1 MRDFFQ
7 TMGSYL
13 ARYKRYIVGTFIMN
27 VLAALFNVFSF
38 SILLPI
44 LQILFK
50 VNEEHF
56 EFIPWG
62 TGGLGEFVDVA
73 KNNGY

>member
-1 MRDFFQ
+1 
-7 TMGSYL
+7 MGSYL

-62 TGGLGEFVDVA
+62 TGG
-73 KNNGY
+73 

>member
-1 MRDFFQ
+1 
-7 TMGSYL
+7 MGSYL

-56 EFIPWG
+56 AFIPRG
-62 TGGLGEFVDVA
+62 TGGLGAFVDAA
-73 KNNGY
+73 KNNG

>member
-1 MRDFFQ
+1 
-7 TMGSYL
+7 MGSYL

-50 VNEEHF
+50 VNEEHSSSSL
-56 EFIPWG
+56 
-62 TGGLGEFVDVA
+62 GGQAAWAHLWMWPRTMA
-73 KNNGY
+73 ITILRN